1 MRRNAKKFL
10 AVTLAASMVMSGLS
24 TNLLVA
30 EATGTQGATIQLTDA
45 DVAELS
51 GMTSVTRT
59 SVHDPS
65 IVKDGDSYYV
75 FGSHM
80 GVSKTTDLQNW
91 TSVTGEDTSST
102 LFGNETDGVVSV
114 VPYTEAYLNNAYTGT
129 VKTVINGVETEVDFG
144 TDYNIAEWITPHN
157 IQGNQW
163 APDVIYNDTMDK
175 WCMYMSLNG
184 PTWNSA
190 IVLLTADSIE
200 GPYVYQGPVV
210 FSGFNTA
217 DSTKSFKNTDL
228 GIVLG
233 EQDELPEKY
242 QQIEGNHWGTY
253 WPHAIDPCVFYDE
266 EGKLWLTYGSWSGG
280 IYNLELDENTG
291 LRDYTVTYESNFD
304 EKGASVTSD
313 EYFGTKIA
321 GGYYVSGEGAYIE
334 HIEDYYYLFVS
345 YGFYSPEGGYN
356 MRVFRSENPD
366 GPFVDGNGNS
376 AIFTKYIQN
385 FSALDTANNRGE
397 KIMAN
402 YQWATMAKGETAQ
415 GHNSA
420 FVDSD
425 GKAYVVYHTK
435 FNDGS
440 VAHEVRVHQMYV
452 NSEGWLT
459 VSPYEYSGETISATG
474 YTADEIVGTYEM
486 ITHEYQVD
494 YSDLECMTPVVINLN
509 VDGTVTGAKTGTWST
524 VEGTSDAVLV
534 LDGTTYYGKFTEEV
548 IDGTTV
554 KTMGFTFASNAGL
567 CVWGTKQLGDSI
579 AVAQTVANDMLT
591 APIAAYQSFEL
602 ETEGQSGAVIT
613 WESSNPSVLAADGTV
628 TKPAVDTVVTLTG
641 TVSKGDYY
649 YTKDFPV
656 TVYAQDN
663 AEESVVIAKY
673 FADEAKDL
681 GTGLDASIQYVNP
694 FNSDVTAVDISGG
707 VKIAFDAKSVR
718 DMAFLGTIFSFMGD
732 NGNNGRLY
740 MTPGSYLGYNA
751 TGGYFDA
758 NMTTDGS
765 YALVTDYIGESAHVE
780 VELTGTGFTVTVND
794 EVAYT
799 QDIIGTDGGAGNVTN
814 YKYVL
819 DWLQNTANELY
830 FGYGSWWNAVG
841 FDESNIEI
849 SNVVLSVNAVSE
861 KAPVVTTGSYEK
873 DEVVLTTSSDL
884 TVENNPF
891 YGVQAEQYT
900 FNYTIEFAEDA
911 AKNGWDGIFSFYN
924 SATGGRVSF
933 QTAPYV
939 CYNDA
944 NGKWMDINNPNLSG
958 DNFAATAEKGKE
970 YQVSIVINATG
981 VKITVDGEEIAL
993 GINGSGAD
1001 YEELL
1006 AFIGE
1011 CDQLTWG
1018 VGQAT
1023 TSYWWTE
1030 LCTVSDIT
1038 MVAGPADWVA
1048 DEDETETET
1057 DDVPV
1062 ITDATYTK
1070 DEVVLATNADITV
1083 EENPFYGLQTDRVQF
1098 DYTINFAEGAAKGGW
1113 DGIFSFY
1120 NSTTGGRVS
1129 FQTAP
1134 YVCFNSMVDGWLDI
1148 NNPDAGGTNF
1158 AATAEYG
1165 KDYQVSIVITAD
1177 GATATVDGEE
1187 IALAIT
1193 NDAKDYEDLIAFI
1206 GTCDQLTW
1214 GVGQGTTAFWWTEMC
1229 TLTDI
1234 EFIAGEGEQEPE
1246 IPDEPVVTAD
1256 TYTASEVVL
1265 ASNDAIT
1272 VIDNPFKGLDID
1284 KARFDYTINFADTAA
1299 KNGWDSI
1306 FSFYDSASTG
1316 RLSVQTAPFIS
1327 FQPWTE
1333 DWMDINSPGTDG
1345 STDWA
1350 ATAEK
1355 GKDYQV
1361 SIIMTDT
1368 EVKMYVDGA
1377 ELTTTTGGGTTANN
1391 VALIDFL
1398 TTADQLTFGVG
1409 LAQTSFWNTE
1419 VCTLKNVKLTVGDAV
1434 DLTAPEAP
1442 SVDDEPE
1449 VETPVI
1455 TSATYTKDSVTLASD
1470 TLITETNPL
1479 KGFEGDKLRF
1489 DYTINFADTAAKG
1502 GWDSIFSFY
1511 NTANTGRVSVQTNPY
1526 VCFQP
1531 WAETWMDINAPAAGG
1546 TDWAATAECGKDY
1559 NISIIIT
1566 DSSAKMYVD
1575 GVELTTIT
1583 GGGTEASLAALIDFV
1598 GTCDQLTIGVG
1609 QGTTSFW
1616 WTEICTLTNL
1626 KITAGDAV
1634 DLTAPV
1640 APEQPDDEESSEV
1653 ESSTDEESSEVESST
1668 DEESSEVESSTD
1680 EESSDV
1686 ESSTD
1691 EESSDVE
1698 SSTDEESSE
1707 VESSTDEE
1715 SSEVESSTDEES
1727 SEVES
1732 STDEESSDVESS
1744 TDEESS
1750 DVESSTD
1757 EESSDVESST
1767 DEESSDVESSTD
1779 EESSEVESSEEE
1791 SSKEEESKTPESKP
1805 SSSQSSAKP
1814 APVVPKKVV
1823 EIVEIIEEIIP
1834 LASSVEEAG
1843 YSFVD
1848 LVLSNKNANL
1858 TSKLLGKYFGV
1869 DMMLQ
1874 AHLGNGV
1881 GFTIDAN
1888 TLSESNVE
1896 MNISSE
1902 LRTLNTFADGFSTFH
1917 VKPSKAAKLGQE
1929 VGLHVNL
1936 GKEFEGKKAYIYTK
1950 NILTGKLEFKAAM
1963 TVNEI
1968 GNVGLFTS
1976 EMTDVVIMVEN

>member
-24 TNLLVA
+24 SNLLVA

-51 GMTSVTRT
+51 GTTSVTRT

-102 LFGNETDGVVSV
+102 LFGKETDGEVSV
-114 VPYTEAYLNNAYTGT
+114 VPYTEAYLSNAYTGT

-144 TDYNIAEWITPHN
+144 TDYNIAEWITPHT
-157 IQGNQW
+157 IAGNQW

-228 GIVLG
+228 EIVLG
-233 EQDELPEKY
+233 EQEELPEKY
-242 QQIEGNHWGTY
+242 QQIDNSHWGTY

-266 EGKLWLTYGSWSGG
+266 AGKLWLTYGSWSGG

-385 FSALDTANNRGE
+385 YSSIDTNNNRGE

-402 YQWATMAKGETAQ
+402 YQWDTMAKGETAQ

-474 YTADEIVGTYEM
+474 YTVEEIAGTYEM

-509 VDGTVTGAKTGTWST
+509 ADGTVTGAKTGTWST

-554 KTMGFTFASNAGL
+554 ETMGFTFASNAGL

-579 AVAQTVANDMLT
+579 AVAQTVVSGVVT
-591 APIAAYQSFEL
+591 APTAAYQSFEL
-602 ETEGQSGAVIT
+602 ETEGKSGAVIT
-613 WESSNPSVLAADGTV
+613 WASTNPSVLAADGTV
-628 TKPAVDTVVTLTG
+628 TKPERDEIVVLTA

-656 TVYAQDN
+656 IVRAADN
-663 AEESVVIAKY
+663 AEEPVVIAE
-673 FADEAKDL
+673 FFTDEAKDL
-681 GTGLDASIQYVNP
+681 GTGLDASIKYANP
-694 FNSDVTAVDISGG
+694 FNSGVTAIDISGG

-718 DMAFLGTIFSFMGD
+718 DMAFLGTIFSFMGN

-765 YALVTDYIGESAHVE
+765 YAVVTDYIGESAHVE

-799 QDIIGTDGGAGNVTN
+799 QDIIGTDGGAGTVTN

-873 DEVVLTTSSDL
+873 AEVVLATNADL

-891 YGVQAEQYT
+891 YGVEAEQYT
-900 FNYTIEFAEDA
+900 IDYTIEFAADA

-944 NGKWMDINNPNLSG
+944 NGKWMDINNPNLAG
-958 DNFAATAEKGKE
+958 DNFAATAECGKE

-993 GINGSGAD
+993 GIDGSGAD
-1001 YEELL
+1001 YKDLL
-1006 AFIGE
+1006 GFIGE

-1018 VGQAT
+1018 VGQAS

-1030 LCTVSDIT
+1030 LCTVSDIS

-1057 DDVPV
+1057 ETPDVPV

-1070 DEVVLATNADITV
+1070 DEVVLASNDTLIV
-1083 EENPFYGLQTDRVQF
+1083 EENPFYGLQTDRIEFYYKV
-1098 DYTINFAEGAAKGGW
+1098 NFAEGAAKNGW

-1134 YVCFNSMVDGWLDI
+1134 YICFNSMVDGWLDI
-1148 NNPDAGGTNF
+1148 NNPNEGGTNF
-1158 AATAEYG
+1158 APTAECGRNYE
-1165 KDYQVSIVITAD
+1165 VSILITTE
-1177 GATATVDGEE
+1177 GVTASVDGEE
-1187 IALAIT
+1187 ITIAVT

-1214 GVGQGTTAFWWTEMC
+1214 GVGLAQTSFWNTEIC
-1229 TLTDI
+1229 TLKNI
-1234 EFIAGEGEQEPE
+1234 IFMAGEGEK
-1246 IPDEPVVTAD
+1246 EPVEPVDPAY
-1256 TYTASEVVL
+1256 TYSTEEVVL

-1272 VIDNPFKGLDID
+1272 VIDNPFKGLDVD
-1284 KARFDYTINFADTAA
+1284 KARFDYTINFADAAA

-1306 FSFYDSASTG
+1306 FSFYNSETNG
-1316 RLSVQTAPFIS
+1316 RLSVQTAPYIC

-1333 DWMDINSPGTDG
+1333 DWMDINSPGTEG
-1345 STDWA
+1345 SLNWA
-1350 ATAEK
+1350 AAEAQK
-1355 GKDYQV
+1355 AKDYQV
-1361 SIIMTDT
+1361 SIIMTDA
-1368 EVKMYVDGA
+1368 EVHMYVDGVEYIVPTA
-1377 ELTTTTGGGTTANN
+1377 GGTTANN
-1391 VALIDFL
+1391 ASLIDFI

-1409 LAQTSFWNTE
+1409 LAQTAFWNTE
-1419 VCTLKNVKLTVGDAV
+1419 VCTLKDVKFTVGDAV
-1434 DLTAPEAP
+1434 DLSRPEVP
-1442 SVDDEPE
+1442 SVDEDDEPE

-1479 KGFEGDKLRF
+1479 KGFDGDKLRF

-1531 WAETWMDINAPAAGG
+1531 WAETWVDINAPAAGG
-1546 TDWAATAECGKDY
+1546 TDWVATAECGKDY
-1559 NISIIIT
+1559 NVSIIIT

-1575 GVELTTIT
+1575 GIELTTTT

-1640 APEQPDDEESSEV
+1640 APEQPDDEESSDV
-1653 ESSTDEESSEVESST
+1653 ETSTEEESG
-1668 DEESSEVESSTD
+1668 
-1680 EESSDV
+1680 DV

-1691 EESSDVE
+1691 EESSDAE
-1698 SSTDEESSE
+1698 TSTEEESSD
-1707 VESSTDEE
+1707 VETSTEEE
-1715 SSEVESSTDEES
+1715 SSDVET
-1727 SEVES
+1727 
-1732 STDEESSDVESS
+1732 STDEESSDVETS
-1744 TDEESS
+1744 TEEESS
-1750 DVESSTD
+1750 DVESSTE
-1757 EESSDVESST
+1757 EESSDVETST
-1767 DEESSDVESSTD
+1767 EES
-1779 EESSEVESSEEE
+1779 SSEEE
-1791 SSKEEESKTPESKP
+1791 SSKEEESTIPESKP
-1805 SSSQSSAKP
+1805 VSKPASGSSSK
-1814 APVVPKKVV
+1814 PVVAPAVIPQKVV

-1848 LVLSNKNANL
+1848 LVLSNKNASL

-1881 GFTIDAN
+1881 GFTIDAK
-1888 TLSESNVE
+1888 TLSSSNVE

-1917 VKPSKAAKLGQE
+1917 VKPSKVAKLGQE

-1936 GKEFEGKKAYIYTK
+1936 GKEFEGKKAYIYAK
-1950 NILTGKLEFKAAM
+1950 NILTGELEFKVAM

>member
-24 TNLLVA
+24 SNLLIA

-51 GMTSVTRT
+51 GTASVTRT

-65 IVKDGDSYYV
+65 VVKGEDAYYV

-80 GVSKTTDLQNW
+80 GVSKSTDLQNW
-91 TSVTGEDTSST
+91 TNVTSESTSST
-102 LFGNETDGVVSV
+102 LYGKETDGVVSV
-114 VPYTEAYLNNAYTGT
+114 VSYEEAYLSNAYTGT

-144 TDYNIAEWITPHN
+144 TDYNIAEWITPHT
-157 IQGNQW
+157 IAGNQW

-217 DSTKSFKNTDL
+217 DSSKSFKDTDL
-228 GIVLG
+228 EIVLG

-242 QQIEGNHWGTY
+242 QQIDNNHWGTY

-304 EKGASVTSD
+304 AKGASVTSD

-385 FSALDTANNRGE
+385 YSSVDANNNRGE
-397 KIMAN
+397 KIMGN
-402 YQWATMAKGETAQ
+402 YQWDTMAKGETAQ

-435 FNDGS
+435 FNDGT

-459 VSPYEYSGETISATG
+459 VSPYEYSGETILATG

-486 ITHEYQVD
+486 ITHEYQID
-494 YSDLECMTPVVINLN
+494 YADLEVITPVVINLN
-509 VDGTVTGAKTGTWST
+509 ADGTVTGAKTGTWST
-524 VEGTSDAVLV
+524 VEGTSDAMLV

-548 IDGTTV
+548 IDGTTIE
-554 KTMGFTFASNAGL
+554 TMGFTFASNSGL
-567 CVWGTKQLGDSI
+567 CVWGTKQLGGSI
-579 AVAQTVANDMLT
+579 AVAQTVGSGVVT
-591 APIAAYQSFEL
+591 APTAAYKSFEL
-602 ETEGQSGAVIT
+602 ETEGKSGAVIT
-613 WESSNPSVLAADGTV
+613 WTSSNPSVLAADGTV
-628 TKPAVDTVVTLTG
+628 TKPAADTVVTLTA

-663 AEESVVIAKY
+663 AEESVVIAK
-673 FADEAKDL
+673 FFTDEAKDL
-681 GTGLDASIQYVNP
+681 GTGLDASIGFANP
-694 FNSDVTAVDISGG
+694 FNSDVTAIDISGG

-740 MTPGSYLGYNA
+740 FTPGSYLGYNA

-758 NMTTDGS
+758 NMANFG
-765 YALVTDYIGESAHVE
+765 LVTDYIGESAHVE
-780 VELTGTGFTVTVND
+780 VELTGTGFAVTVND

-799 QDIIGTDGGAGNVTN
+799 QDIIGTEGGAGTVTN
-814 YKYVL
+814 YNAVL
-819 DWLQNTANELY
+819 NWLNNTADDLF
-830 FGYGSWWNAVG
+830 FGYGSWWNAAG
-841 FDESNIEI
+841 YDESNIEI
-849 SNVVLSVNAVSE
+849 SNVVLTVNAIGE
-861 KAPVVTTGSYEK
+861 KAPVITTGSYEK
-873 DEVVLTTSSDL
+873 DEVVLATNADL
-884 TVENNPF
+884 TVEVNPF

-900 FNYTIEFAEDA
+900 FNYTIDFAADA

-924 SATGGRVSF
+924 SATTGRVSI
-933 QTAPYV
+933 QTAPFV
-939 CYNDA
+939 CFNDA
-944 NGKWMDINNPNLSG
+944 NGNWMDINSPGVSG
-958 DNFAATAEKGKE
+958 GSNMAPDAVAGEPQ
-970 YQVSIVINATG
+970 QVTIVINADG
-981 VKITVDGEEIAL
+981 VTATVNGEEVAISV
-993 GINGSGAD
+993 NGSGAD
-1001 YEELL
+1001 YEDVL

-1018 VGQAT
+1018 VGQAS

-1030 LCTVSDIT
+1030 LCTVTDIS
-1038 MVAGPADWVA
+1038 MVAGPADGSSD
-1048 DEDETETET
+1048 DEEETVTPE
-1057 DDVPV
+1057 VPV

-1098 DYTINFAEGAAKGGW
+1098 DYTINFTEGAAKGGW

-1187 IALAIT
+1187 ITLAIT

-1246 IPDEPVVTAD
+1246 IPDEPVVTAN
-1256 TYTASEVVL
+1256 TYTASEIVL

-1272 VIDNPFKGLDID
+1272 VIDNPFKGQDAD

-1316 RLSVQTAPFIS
+1316 RVSVQSAPYIC
-1327 FQPWTE
+1327 FQPWSE

-1350 ATAEK
+1350 AAAQK

-1361 SIIMTDT
+1361 SIIVTDT
-1368 EVKMYVDGA
+1368 EVKMYVDGV
-1377 ELTTTTGGGTTANN
+1377 ELTTTTGGGTTANSA
-1391 VALIDFL
+1391 ALIDFI

-1479 KGFEGDKLRF
+1479 KGFDGDKLRF

-1511 NTANTGRVSVQTNPY
+1511 NTTNTGRVSVQTNPY

-1546 TDWAATAECGKDY
+1546 TDWAATAEKGKDY
-1559 NISIIIT
+1559 NVSIIIT
-1566 DSSAKMYVD
+1566 DNSVKMYVD
-1575 GVELTTIT
+1575 GVELTTT
-1583 GGGTEASLAALIDFV
+1583 SGGGTEASLAALIDFV

-1609 QGTTSFW
+1609 QGSTSFW
-1616 WTEICTLTNL
+1616 WTEACTLTNL

-1640 APEQPDDEESSEV
+1640 APEQPEDESS
-1653 ESSTDEESSEVESST
+1653 SD
-1668 DEESSEVESSTD
+1668 VESSTD

-1698 SSTDEESSE
+1698 TSTDEESSD
-1707 VESSTDEE
+1707 VETSTDEE
-1715 SSEVESSTDEES
+1715 SSDVET
-1727 SEVES
+1727 

-1757 EESSDVESST
+1757 EESSDVETST
-1767 DEESSDVESSTD
+1767 DEESSDVESST
-1779 EESSEVESSEEE
+1779 EEESSEEE
-1791 SSKEEESKTPESKP
+1791 SSKEEESTTPESKP
-1805 SSSQSSAKP
+1805 SDDTSTPTP
-1814 APVVPKKVV
+1814 APVPVVPAVIPQKVI
-1823 EIVEIIEEIIP
+1823 EMVEIIEEIIP
-1834 LASSVEEAG
+1834 LASSIEEAG

-1869 DMMLQ
+1869 DMVLQ

-1888 TLSESNVE
+1888 TLSAANVE

-1902 LRTLNTFADGFSTFH
+1902 LRKLNTFADGFSTFH

-1936 GKEFEGKKAYIYTK
+1936 GKEFEGKKAYIYAK
-1950 NILTGKLEFKAAM
+1950 NILTGELEFKGAM
-1963 TVNEI
+1963 IVNEI